1 MKLNISNKKMKKK
14 KKKNKK
20 KAAERERQRE
30 RKQPF
35 VAFRAVC
42 PEALF
47 NVSVDTDDDTD
58 DDNDD
63 TNDDDDNACNVAFQ
77 SDAFHHIDSE

>member
-47 NVSVDTDDDTD
+47 NVSVDT
-58 DDNDD
+58 NDD